1 MGAKFP
7 QKPSVYILCLQVSVR
22 LSKRKIRSNLKM
34 ILKSQ
39 LSEQHLQAKIIY
51 KKGAQSALKVKA
63 WLDL

>member
-22 LSKRKIRSNLKM
+22 LSKRKTRSKKM